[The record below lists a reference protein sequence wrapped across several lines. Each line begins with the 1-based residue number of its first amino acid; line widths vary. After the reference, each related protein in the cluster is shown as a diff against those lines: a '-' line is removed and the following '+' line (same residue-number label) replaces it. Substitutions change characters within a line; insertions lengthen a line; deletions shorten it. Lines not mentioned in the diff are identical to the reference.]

1 VTTSA
6 AQKYLLGLLLI
17 FCLSF
22 GLVWVYVIWFP
33 MAFLDEEYARWDAK
47 QDMLKACDLGDVLV
61 VGDSR
66 AAVDIAP
73 LRLGVKATNLALA
86 GSSPIEMYVT
96 LSRAMRC
103 KARPRLVII
112 SFSPA
117 HFVAPDTFWS
127 KSARYRF
134 LTYGD
139 LMELRR
145 NSAAVGDWSIYRDA
159 TPDGLPPLASNW
171 IYAVDFPPLYFSSLV
186 EGDVLLRYSKNVV
199 TRRDVL
205 QSRGQ
210 YFFFENEAGTDAL
223 APEASQP
230 VFAVLPIL
238 DRYFD
243 LSLSLL
249 SRNGVAAVFLG
260 MPINDST
267 AKVLPLAY
275 KELFDAYLRK
285 YAEKYTGFSVAD
297 DSLPHWPDRY
307 IGDRLSHFNSSG
319 LERYDP
325 ILDACLPVMMGQK
338 TNAGECTLI
347 GWARQKE

>member
-1 VTTSA
+1 MSSA
-6 AQKYLLGLLLI
+6 QRYLLGLLLI
-17 FCLSF
+17 ICLSF
-22 GLVWVYVIWFP
+22 GLVWVYVIRFP

-47 QDMLKACDLGDVLV
+47 RDMLKACDLGDVLV

-73 LRLGVKATNLALA
+73 ARLGVKATNLALA

-103 KARPRLVII
+103 RERPRLVII

-139 LMELRR
+139 LMALRR
-145 NSAAVGDWSIYRDA
+145 NSEAVGDWSIYRDA
-159 TPDGLPPLASNW
+159 TPDGLPPLASNL
-171 IYAVDFPPLYFSSLV
+171 IYAADFPSLYFSSLV
-186 EGDVLLRYSKNVV
+186 DGDVFLRYWKNVA

-205 QSRGQ
+205 RSRGQ
-210 YFFFENEAGTDAL
+210 YFFFENDAGTAAL
-223 APEASQP
+223 APEAFQTA
-230 VFAVLPIL
+230 FAVLPIM

-243 LSLSLL
+243 LSLALL
-249 SRNGVAAVFLG
+249 ERNGVASVFLG

-267 AKVLPLAY
+267 AKMLPMTY
-275 KELFDAYLRK
+275 KQAFDAYLRGYAGK
-285 YAEKYTGFSVAD
+285 YAGFSVAGD
-297 DSLPHWPDRY
+297 PLPHWPDRY
-307 IGDRLSHFNSSG
+307 IGDRLSHFNSRG

-325 ILDACLPVMMGQK
+325 MLAACLPVMMGQE
-338 TNAGECTLI
+338 AGAQDCGVI
-347 GWARQKE
+347 GWAKKNE